1 VDPFVIQPGEGET
14 VAMGESQIQI
24 KLNSGNTDG
33 ALYLGET
40 TIAPGFEGPAPHIH
54 ERMHDIFYV
63 LEGTLTLHLAD
74 GEVDAG
80 PGALACVPP
89 GNRHT
94 FSNRT
99 EAQVRLL
106 NLFSPAGLEGY
117 FSELA
122 EAIAAGREP
131 GPELMA
137 ELASRYDFKR
147 A

>member
-1 VDPFVIQPGEGET
+1 VEPFVIQPGEGET
-14 VAMGESQIQI
+14 VTMGESRIQI
-24 KLNSGNTDG
+24 KLDAGNTDG

-40 TIAPGFEGPAPHIH
+40 TIAPGFEGPEPHIH
-54 ERMHDIFYV
+54 ERMHDIFCV

-74 GEVDAG
+74 GDVEAG
-80 PGALACVPP
+80 PGAIACVPP

-99 EAQVRLL
+99 EAMVRLL

-117 FSELA
+117 FHELS
-122 EAIAAGREP
+122 EAIAEGREP

-137 ELASRYDFKR
+137 ELASNYDFKR